1 MESNGILQLKLK
13 YGKRKSEKFAY
24 LAQRSLNRNIVINDI
39 EYKFYVY
46 QDVKEVIDTL
56 SQLYDLKYTKRD
68 IERFW

>member
-1 MESNGILQLKLK
+1 MEKEK
-13 YGKRKSEKFAY
+13 VKSLRI